1 MQVTSTLPQLL
12 HGFFQD
18 WLIQQRGTS
27 PHTVISYRDTWR
39 LFLRFVAVQRQ
50 RTVAKLTI
58 EQITA
63 REVLAFLDHCEK
75 GRKVSIGTRN
85 CRLAALRSF
94 FSFVARSPLPTSIS
108 T

>member
-58 EQITA
+58 
-63 REVLAFLDHCEK
+63 
-75 GRKVSIGTRN
+75 
-85 CRLAALRSF
+85 
-94 FSFVARSPLPTSIS
+94 
-108 T
+108 